1 MTVVSDVIINML
13 TFQALWHL
21 VSSSLNFSS
30 LGISDVCSNPALVG
44 NAHESVCPSLTLLL
58 RFESLPIMP
67 PHPYTN
73 SLTRSAV
80 VLVFPLFNH
89 RELALA
95 FVLFLYVEASGLL
108 SKLNPDLTCSL
119 LESLFTLSV
128 EKTGRT
134 CSVMPLVE
142 PSVSHCCAIP
152 RAL

>member
-1 MTVVSDVIINML
+1 MNQCVP
-13 TFQALWHL
+13 
-21 VSSSLNFSS
+21 SS
-30 LGISDVCSNPALVG
+30 P
-44 NAHESVCPSLTLLL
+44 TLLL

-67 PHPYTN
+67 PLPYTN

-80 VLVFPLFNH
+80 VLVLPLFNH

-95 FVLFLYVEASGLL
+95 FVLFLYVEASGL
-108 SKLNPDLTCSL
+108 NPDLTCSP

-142 PSVSHCCAIP
+142 PSVSHCSAIP